1 MTAANEG
8 LMSQF
13 EKEAHSFVIRMW
25 RENQQEGAGEWRGWI
40 EHTQSR
46 QRTYF
51 RKTAEISPIV
61 SRYLEGQFSE
71 DRPNG

>member
-1 MTAANEG
+1 
-8 LMSQF
+8 MSQF

-25 RENQQEGAGEWRGWI
+25 RENQQDGTGEWRGWI
-40 EHTQSR
+40 EHTQSQ

-51 RKTAEISPIV
+51 RKASEISPIV
-61 SRYLEGQFSE
+61 SRYLESQFSEGQFSE